1 VDDTA
6 LITSGR
12 IARETPSSSH
22 NKAVTGAAPQPRYTK
37 VTYIFVGLSLL
48 PIPGKLFS
56 YLIRIGNFAS
66 LSALVLSLLHYLTTS
81 LEPQAGAHS
90 GHVTGLRVFAV
101 KKLSLF
107 VASLLLAAPAL
118 SSAQNISTEIQSM
131 KTAYEESG
139 SGSIVALDGDSI
151 VISPKMPSPICGL
164 LMTRDGK
171 TGWAYYSFPLSSI
184 TVPLAS
190 VDENLIADNRVF
202 TDPNVAE
209 HYKPG
214 DVGETTMVIISGMPG
229 KQFRT
234 LIYDRDKFAQLGPGP
249 HSSRDYGQAPDD
261 TEAFGLTFS
270 DPQAAHEFEV
280 ALKQAVIMAKQKLAT
295 QARR

>member
-1 VDDTA
+1 M
-6 LITSGR
+6 
-12 IARETPSSSH
+12 
-22 NKAVTGAAPQPRYTK
+22 
-37 VTYIFVGLSLL
+37 
-48 PIPGKLFS
+48 
-56 YLIRIGNFAS
+56 
-66 LSALVLSLLHYLTTS
+66 
-81 LEPQAGAHS
+81 
-90 GHVTGLRVFAV
+90 

-107 VASLLLAAPAL
+107 IASLLLAAPAL
-118 SSAQNISTEIQSM
+118 SFAQNISAEIQSM
-131 KTAYEESG
+131 KTAYEEAG

-151 VISPKMPSPICGL
+151 VISPRMPSPICGL
-164 LMTRDGK
+164 LMTKDGK

-190 VDENLIADNRVF
+190 VDENQIADNRVF
-202 TDPNVAE
+202 TDPDVAQ

-214 DVGETTMVIISGMPG
+214 DVGETTMVVISGMPG

-261 TEAFGLTFS
+261 TVAFGLTFS
-270 DPQAAHEFEV
+270 DPQAAHEFEI

>member
-1 VDDTA
+1 
-6 LITSGR
+6 
-12 IARETPSSSH
+12 
-22 NKAVTGAAPQPRYTK
+22 
-37 VTYIFVGLSLL
+37 
-48 PIPGKLFS
+48 
-56 YLIRIGNFAS
+56 
-66 LSALVLSLLHYLTTS
+66 
-81 LEPQAGAHS
+81 
-90 GHVTGLRVFAV
+90 V

-118 SSAQNISTEIQSM
+118 SSAQNISAEIQSM

-164 LMTRDGK
+164 LMTKDGK

-214 DVGETTMVIISGMPG
+214 DVGDATMVIISGIPG

-234 LIYDRDKFAQLGPGP
+234 LIYDREKFAQLGPGP
-249 HSSRDYGQAPDD
+249 HSSHEYGQAPDD
-261 TEAFGLTFS
+261 TVAFGLTFS
-270 DPQAAHEFEV
+270 DAQAAQEFEA